1 MRRSAAR
8 HAEVLDNVLD
18 NVENAA
24 VSHAMKA
31 TLSYTLPDE
40 ARDFRL
46 AMQGSDAVQLLS
58 EIEQRCRSI
67 IKHEHEPHEDRIRL
81 AEEIRRMIH
90 ESSVDV
96 DA

>member
-1 MRRSAAR
+1 
-8 HAEVLDNVLD
+8 
-18 NVENAA
+18 
-24 VSHAMKA
+24 MKA
-31 TLSYTLPDE
+31 TLSFALPDDD
-40 ARDFRL
+40 RDLRL
-46 AMQGSDAVQLLS
+46 ALQGADAVQLLS
-58 EIEQRCRSI
+58 EIEQRCRSV

>member
-1 MRRSAAR
+1 MRRAAAR
-8 HAEVLDNVLD
+8 HAAVLDNVLD

-24 VSHAMKA
+24 GSHAMRA

-40 ARDFRL
+40 DRDFRL
-46 AMQGSDAVQLLS
+46 ALQGADAVHLLW
-58 EIEQRCRSI
+58 EIEQRCRSV
-67 IKHEHEPHEDRIRL
+67 IKHEHESHEDRIRL

>member
-8 HAEVLDNVLD
+8 HAAVLDNVA
-18 NVENAA
+18 NAA
-24 VSHAMKA
+24 GSHAMRA

-40 ARDFRL
+40 DRDFRL
-46 AMQGSDAVQLLS
+46 ALQGADAVQLLWD
-58 EIEQRCRSI
+58 IEQRCRSV

>member
-8 HAEVLDNVLD
+8 HAAVPDNVPD

-24 VSHAMKA
+24 GSDAMRA

-40 ARDFRL
+40 DRDIRL
-46 AMQGSDAVQLLS
+46 ALQGPYAVQLLC
-58 EIEQRCRSI
+58 EIEQRCRSV

-81 AEEIRRMIH
+81 AEEIIRMIH
-90 ESSVDV
+90 DSSVDV
-96 DA
+96 DV

>member
-8 HAEVLDNVLD
+8 HAAVLDNVLD
-18 NVENAA
+18 NVANAA
-24 VSHAMKA
+24 GSHAMKA
-31 TLSYTLPDE
+31 TLTYTLPDE
-40 ARDFRL
+40 DRDFRL
-46 AMQGSDAVQLLS
+46 ALQGADAVQLLWD
-58 EIEQRCRSI
+58 IEQRCRSV

-90 ESSVDV
+90 ESDVDV